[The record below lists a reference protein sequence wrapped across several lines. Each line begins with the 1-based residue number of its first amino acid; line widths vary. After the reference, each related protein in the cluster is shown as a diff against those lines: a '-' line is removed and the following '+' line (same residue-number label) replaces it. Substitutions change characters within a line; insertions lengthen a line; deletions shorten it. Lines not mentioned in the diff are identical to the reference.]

1 MKTIEEL
8 KEMTQEELIALVQEL
23 EEKNK
28 KQSDSNTYWYNKS
41 TKYQSRYESLK
52 SVLKGVVTMIE

>member
-8 KEMTQEELIALVQEL
+8 KGMTQEELITLVQEL

-28 KQSDSNTYWYNKS
+28 KQSDSNTYWYNES

>member
-1 MKTIEEL
+1 MKTIKEL

-28 KQSDSNTYWYNKS
+28 KQSDSNTYWYEESK
-41 TKYQSRYESLK
+41 KYQSKYESLK